1 MKDITLL
8 VMAAGMGS
16 RYGGL
21 KQLESIGPN
30 QETIIDYSIFDA
42 IRAGFTKVVFIIR
55 KDFELVFKEKI
66 SNKFSGKIKVEY
78 AFQDI
83 NFLPEGYSCPNNRE
97 KPWGTAHAI
106 LSAQDLIHEPFVV
119 INGDDFY
126 GMNTFKV
133 IADYYNNGS
142 DGFSMVSFQLGNTL
156 SSNGSVSRGLCTVV
170 NNKLETVV
178 ETHGLK
184 RIDNHIIGD
193 SQIVAEIRHPVS
205 MNVWGFTPRLFK
217 DLNVMFVDFL
227 EREGAQLKSEYL
239 IPTVVNNLIQS
250 KKEDVFVLNSNEAW
264 FGVTYPEDRDFVMN
278 EILKLIENDRYPHKL
293 F

>member
-30 QETIIDYSIFDA
+30 EETIIDYSIFDA

-78 AFQDI
+78 ALQDI

-106 LSAQDLIHEPFVV
+106 LSAQDLIHEPFIV

-133 IADYYNNGS
+133 VADYYNNVS

-170 NNKLETVV
+170 DNKLETVV
-178 ETHGLK
+178 ETHGLE
-184 RIDNHIIGD
+184 RINNHIIGD
-193 SQIVAEIRHPVS
+193 SQKVADSRDPVS
-205 MNVWGFTPRLFK
+205 MNVWGFTPRLFNY
-217 DLNVMFVDFL
+217 LNVMFVDFL
-227 EREGAQLKSEYL
+227 EREGSQLKSEYL

-250 KKEDVFVLNSNEAW
+250 KEEDVYVLNSDEAW
-264 FGVTYPEDRDFVMN
+264 FGVTYQEDRDFVVN
-278 EILKLIENDRYPHKL
+278 EILKLIENGRYPTKL

>member
-55 KDFELVFKEKI
+55 KDFEMVFKEKI

-83 NFLPEGYSCPNNRE
+83 NFLPEGYSCPENRE

-106 LSAQDLIHEPFVV
+106 LSAQNLINEPFVV

-133 IADYYNNGS
+133 VADYYNNGS

-156 SSNGSVSRGLCTVV
+156 SSNGSVSRGIC
-170 NNKLETVV
+170 NIIYDKLETVV

-184 RIDNHIIGD
+184 RSNNQIIGD
-193 SQIVAEIRHPVS
+193 NQIIVGDAAPVS

-217 DLNVMFVDFL
+217 YLNVMFVDFL
-227 EREGAQLKSEYL
+227 EREGTQLKSEYL

-250 KKEDVFVLNSNEAW
+250 KKEDVFVLNSDEAW
-264 FGVTYPEDRDFVMN
+264 FGVTYQEDRDFVMN
-278 EILKLIENDRYPHKL
+278 EILKLIKNNRYPQKI

>member
-55 KDFELVFKEKI
+55 KDFEMVFKEKI

-83 NFLPEGYSCPNNRE
+83 NFLPEGYSCPENRE

-106 LSAQDLIHEPFVV
+106 LSAQNLINEPFVV

-133 IADYYNNGS
+133 VADYYNKGS

-156 SSNGSVSRGLCTVV
+156 SSNGSVSRGICTAV
-170 NNKLETVV
+170 NHKLETVV

-184 RIDNHIIGD
+184 RSNNQIIGD
-193 SQIVAEIRHPVS
+193 NQIVVGDAAPVS
-205 MNVWGFTPRLFK
+205 MNVWGFTPRLFEY
-217 DLNVMFVDFL
+217 LNVMFVDFL
-227 EREGAQLKSEYL
+227 EKEGTQLKSEYL

-250 KKEDVFVLNSNEAW
+250 KKEDVFVLNSDEAW
-264 FGVTYPEDRDFVMN
+264 FGVTYQEDRDFVMN
-278 EILKLIENDRYPHKL
+278 EILKLIKNNRYPHKL

>member
-55 KDFELVFKEKI
+55 KDFEMVFKEKI

-83 NFLPEGYSCPNNRE
+83 NFLPEGYFCPENRE

-106 LSAQDLIHEPFVV
+106 LSAQNLINEPFVV

-133 IADYYNNGS
+133 VADYYNKGS

-156 SSNGSVSRGLCTVV
+156 SSNGSVSRGICTAV
-170 NNKLETVV
+170 NHKLETVV

-184 RIDNHIIGD
+184 RSNNQIIGD
-193 SQIVAEIRHPVS
+193 NQIVVGDAAPVS

-217 DLNVMFVDFL
+217 YLNVMFVDFL
-227 EREGAQLKSEYL
+227 EKEGTQLKSEYL

-250 KKEDVFVLNSNEAW
+250 KKEDVFVLNSDEAW
-264 FGVTYPEDRDFVMN
+264 FGVTYQEDRDFVMN
-278 EILKLIENDRYPHKL
+278 EILKLIKNNRYPHKL

>member
-55 KDFELVFKEKI
+55 KDFEMVFKEKI

-83 NFLPEGYSCPNNRE
+83 NFLPEGYSCPENRE

-106 LSAQDLIHEPFVV
+106 LSAQNLINEPFVV

-133 IADYYNNGS
+133 VADYYNNGS

-156 SSNGSVSRGLCTVV
+156 SSNGSVSRGIC
-170 NNKLETVV
+170 NIINDKLETVV

-184 RIDNHIIGD
+184 RSNNQIIGD
-193 SQIVAEIRHPVS
+193 NQIVVGDAAPVS

-217 DLNVMFVDFL
+217 YLNVMFVDFL
-227 EREGAQLKSEYL
+227 EREGTQLKSEYL

-250 KKEDVFVLNSNEAW
+250 KKEDVFVLNSDEAW
-264 FGVTYPEDRDFVMN
+264 FGVTYQEDRDFVMN
-278 EILKLIENDRYPHKL
+278 EILKLIQNNRYPHKL

>member
-30 QETIIDYSIFDA
+30 EETIIDYSIFDA
-42 IRAGFTKVVFIIR
+42 IRAGFNKVVFIIR

-78 AFQDI
+78 AFQDM

-106 LSAQDLIHEPFVV
+106 LSAQDLIHEPFIV

-133 IADYYNNGS
+133 VADYYNNGS

-156 SSNGSVSRGLCTVV
+156 SSNGSVSRGICTVV

-184 RIDNHIIGD
+184 RIDSQIIGD
-193 SQIVAEIRHPVS
+193 SQIVADSRDPVS
-205 MNVWGFTPRLFK
+205 MNVWGFTPRLFNY
-217 DLNVMFVDFL
+217 LNVMFVDFL
-227 EREGAQLKSEYL
+227 EREGSQLKSEYL

-250 KKEDVFVLNSNEAW
+250 KEEDVFVLNSDEAW
-264 FGVTYPEDRDFVMN
+264 FGVTYQEDRDFVMN
-278 EILKLIENDRYPHKL
+278 EILKLIENGRYPHKL

>member
-55 KDFELVFKEKI
+55 KDFEMVFKEKI

-83 NFLPEGYSCPNNRE
+83 NFLPEGYSCPENRE

-106 LSAQDLIHEPFVV
+106 LSAQNLINEPFVV

-133 IADYYNNGS
+133 VADYYNKGS

-156 SSNGSVSRGLCTVV
+156 SSNGSVSRGICTAV
-170 NNKLETVV
+170 NHKLETVV

-184 RIDNHIIGD
+184 RSNNQIIGD
-193 SQIVAEIRHPVS
+193 NQIIVGDAAPVS

-217 DLNVMFVDFL
+217 YLNVMFVDFL
-227 EREGAQLKSEYL
+227 EREGTQLKSEYL

-250 KKEDVFVLNSNEAW
+250 KKEDVFVLNSDEAW
-264 FGVTYPEDRDFVMN
+264 FGVTYQEDRDFVMN
-278 EILKLIENDRYPHKL
+278 EILKLIKNNRYPQKI

>member
-30 QETIIDYSIFDA
+30 EETIIDYSIFDA

-83 NFLPEGYSCPNNRE
+83 KFLPEGYSCPNNRE

-106 LSAQDLIHEPFVV
+106 LSAQDLIHEPFIV

-133 IADYYNNGS
+133 VADYYNNGS

-184 RIDNHIIGD
+184 RIDSHIIVD
-193 SQIVAEIRHPVS
+193 SQIVADSRDPVS
-205 MNVWGFTPRLFK
+205 MNVWGFTPRLFNY
-217 DLNVMFVDFL
+217 LNVMFVDFL
-227 EREGAQLKSEYL
+227 EREGSQLKSEYL

-250 KKEDVFVLNSNEAW
+250 KEEDVFVLNSDESW
-264 FGVTYPEDRDFVMN
+264 FGVTYQEDRDFVMN
-278 EILKLIENDRYPHKL
+278 EILKLIENGRYPHTL

>member
-55 KDFELVFKEKI
+55 KDFEMVFKEKI

-83 NFLPEGYSCPNNRE
+83 NFLPEGYSCPENRE

-106 LSAQDLIHEPFVV
+106 LSAQNLINEPFVV

-133 IADYYNNGS
+133 VADYYNNGS
-142 DGFSMVSFQLGNTL
+142 DDFSMVSFQLGNTL
-156 SSNGSVSRGLCTVV
+156 SSNGSVSRGICTAV
-170 NNKLETVV
+170 NHKLETVV

-184 RIDNHIIGD
+184 RSNNQIIGD
-193 SQIVAEIRHPVS
+193 NQIVVGDAAPVS
-205 MNVWGFTPRLFK
+205 MNVWGFTPRLFEY
-217 DLNVMFVDFL
+217 LNVMFVDFL
-227 EREGAQLKSEYL
+227 EKEGTQLKSEYL
-239 IPTVVNNLIQS
+239 IPTVINNLIQS
-250 KKEDVFVLNSNEAW
+250 KKEDVFVLNSDEAW
-264 FGVTYPEDRDFVMN
+264 FGVTYQEDRDFVMN
-278 EILKLIENDRYPHKL
+278 EILKLIKNNRYPHKL